1 MVGETADQ
9 IVDTQTNAAAQRQSQ
24 GTNAPS
30 KSSKSLTYRQNRAM
44 NIIENQS
51 LTSIATKLHRNFK
64 VKEFYNEI
72 ADFSYLKVGKVNG
85 QTLTRDSLLVKMFK
99 SADISHTSSTIANE
113 LGDTSDDQPD

>member
-1 MVGETADQ
+1 
-9 IVDTQTNAAAQRQSQ
+9 
-24 GTNAPS
+24 
-30 KSSKSLTYRQNRAM
+30 M